1 MRIVHD
7 NAFDRAAVTV
17 TASQGGYVAANL
29 KLDIKSLTWRS
40 GSVGGSII
48 ATWAVAENISAII
61 LPFCNLSKTAV
72 LTIRLY
78 SGADEASK
86 VYDSGSIIAN
96 AATRIIPKNMT
107 AAQAATA
114 YELGAGACV
123 AVYLPSQ
130 FASKKLII
138 DIYDPQN
145 VQGNIDVS
153 RVIAGAFFEP
163 KFGANYGLSAT
174 SVDSSKNTR
183 SRAGDLLS
191 DVGTTSRKLSFTLG
205 DLKPQ
210 DRTEVAKILIE
221 NGIRNP
227 LWISLFP
234 QSADLNL
241 ERDHQCYGK
250 LTQSSAITLPH
261 CNSFVAP
268 QVEIESV

>member
-1 MRIVHD
+1 MRIIHD

-17 TASQGGYVAANL
+17 SAVQGGYVAANL

-40 GSVGGSII
+40 GSGGGSIFV
-48 ATWAVAENISAII
+48 TWPTPENISAII
-61 LPFCNLSKTAV
+61 LPFCNLSAASAIA
-72 LTIRLY
+72 IRLY

-86 VYDSGSIIAN
+86 IYDSGAIVAN
-96 AATRIIPKNMT
+96 AATRIVPKNMT

-123 AVYLPSQ
+123 ALYLPAV
-130 FASKKLII
+130 FAAKRMTI
-138 DIYDPQN
+138 DLYDPTPA
-145 VQGNIDVS
+145 QGSIDVS
-153 RVIAGAFFEP
+153 RVIAGVYFEP
-163 KFGANYGLSAT
+163 QFGASYGLGAT
-174 SVDSSKNTR
+174 SVDSTKNTR

-191 DVGTTSRKLSFTLG
+191 DAGTTSRKLSFTLG
-205 DLKPQ
+205 NLKPQ
-210 DRTEVAKILIE
+210 DRAEVAKILLE

-250 LTQSSAITLPH
+250 LTQSSAITLPF
-261 CNSFVAP
+261 CNTFSA